1 MIFTLLFFALFLFF
15 IPFTGFLLSIFLFCF
30 KRLRFLAAFAFF
42 IPFTTTYGAIA
53 GSWGTGMG
61 LGALEIH
68 NFVWAITKVVASWFG
83 LLVGAVIGCIIGIGA
98 GFVTNRLLR
107 RWRLGLSKA

>member
-15 IPFTGFLLSIFLFCF
+15 IPLAGFLLSIFLFCF
-30 KRLRFLAAFAFF
+30 KRLRLLAAFAFF

-53 GSWGTGMG
+53 GSLGTGMS

-68 NFVWAITKVVASWFG
+68 SFVWAITKVLVSWLG
-83 LLVGAVIGCIIGIGA
+83 LFVGAVIGCIIGIGA

-107 RWRLGLSKA
+107 RWRVGLLNA